1 MAVRSGQ
8 EHGRPAHGRKRAG
21 RRLDRIPF
29 RRKLDALVL
38 LPALAIVGLLAPLVI
53 QQVEVARSWQ
63 SAASYM
69 STTEQVSNLIND
81 LSLEQQDALGV
92 IASIQLVDI
101 SAFDKAVA
109 ATDQQ
114 RVAVLASYGN
124 NPSPQ
129 MYRALAEV
137 DALAQP
143 RAAVHNGTINGT
155 ILLQSYT
162 SAMQDLSTAMG
173 LAQQASNSNPAAV
186 PESELDILFQADLA
200 ANERESALAEIADS
214 PSEAPTQ
221 YPLAEQYSGVAIAEG
236 ARLQQFVPA
245 PDFTLYDAV
254 QKNPQQSTVDQFDDA
269 AATAFI
275 SGSSSSLANLTG
287 YARTVTD
294 AALSQ
299 GQARSIM
306 EGNITDRVVA
316 RASHSASV
324 AAWTAVALVV
334 GAVLLLIALVVFSV
348 LIRHSIARPVLRLTR
363 AATRIATVAEQDLQR
378 VADDDP
384 EHEGPPE
391 LEHVQVSTRDEIGDL
406 ADSFNRLQETAVQ
419 VLERQVLV
427 RRNTAEMFGNVGRR
441 IYNLTGRQL
450 ALIDAMERSET
461 DPVLL
466 ERLYRID
473 HLAVRLQR
481 GADSLVLLSGER
493 EPALE
498 ATPMR
503 LTDVVRSAIG
513 RIEGY
518 QRVVLGAEGDS
529 MVTPAAIGDLTLMI
543 AELVENAV
551 AFSPTSST
559 VDVAVRSVS
568 RGAVVEIV
576 DHGVGMTTQRLMQE
590 NELLVRRERL
600 DLAPTKV
607 LGLFVVGRLA
617 QRTGAQVTL
626 AQSAGGGLTARI
638 SVPDELLLGS
648 VELAERTTGAAAA
661 APAPRTVPTPP
672 MPEQRRDREAAVTTG
687 LPQRRD
693 REGTMA
699 QRPPTLPRRVRSA
712 RAPQPAP
719 GGGRPGVSLA
729 PAAALDAEAA
739 RAAIEEFE
747 AGVDQALRDSAQSLP
762 VQPAGTA
769 QYAPP
774 PSGVAHHAPPPGD
787 TDEEKGERL

>member
-8 EHGRPAHGRKRAG
+8 ELGRPAHGRKSA

-29 RRKLDALVL
+29 RRKLDALIA
-38 LPALAIVGLLAPLVI
+38 LPAIGIAALLTPLVSH
-53 QQVEVARSWQ
+53 QVDTARTWQ
-63 SAASYM
+63 DAASYM
-69 STTEQVSNLIND
+69 SVTEQVSALIDD
-81 LSLEQQDALGV
+81 LGIEQEDGLGV
-92 IASIQLVDI
+92 VSSLQLVGI
-101 SAFDKAVA
+101 NAFDRAAA
-109 ATDQQ
+109 ATDRQK
-114 RVAVLASYGN
+114 VAVMAAYHN
-124 NPSPQ
+124 NPPRD
-129 MYRALAEV
+129 MKAALAEV
-137 DALAQP
+137 DALGGP
-143 RAAVHNGTINGT
+143 RSQVHSGSINGT

-162 SAMQDLSTAMG
+162 SAMNDLNTAMD
-173 LAQQASNSNPAAV
+173 LLRRTSNPIPSSVPAA
-186 PESELDILFQADLA
+186 ELNLLFQSDLA
-200 ANERESALAEIADS
+200 SNEREAALMEIADA

-221 YPLAEQYSGVAIAEG
+221 YPLAEQFSGVAIASAAWLRG
-236 ARLQQFVPA
+236 FIPDNDFALFQSVGKNVQQQTIDTFESAVTSAFV
-245 PDFTLYDAV
+245 
-254 QKNPQQSTVDQFDDA
+254 
-269 AATAFI
+269 
-275 SGSSSSLANLTG
+275 SGSKLGLDQLTA
-287 YARTVTD
+287 YSRSVSD
-294 AALSQ
+294 AALAL
-299 GQARSIM
+299 GQARASM
-306 EGNITDRVVA
+306 ESTITQEVVH
-316 RASHSASV
+316 RAQHSASV
-324 AAWTAVALVV
+324 AAWTAVILVAVAL
-334 GAVLLLIALVVFSV
+334 ALLIGLILLSV
-348 LIRHSIARPVLRLTR
+348 TIRHSVARPVLRLTR

-384 EHEGPPE
+384 GQEGAPE
-391 LEHVQVSTRDEIGDL
+391 LEHVAIATRDEIGDL
-406 ADSFNRLQETAVQ
+406 AESFNRLQETAVR
-419 VLERQVLV
+419 VLERQVLI

-493 EPALE
+493 EPAVD

-529 MVTPAAIGDLTLMI
+529 MVTPSAIGDLTLMI

-576 DHGVGMTTQRLMQE
+576 DRGVGMTTQRLMQE

-600 DLAPTKV
+600 DLMPTKV

-626 AQSAGGGLTARI
+626 SQTAGGGLTARVT
-638 SVPDELLLGS
+638 VPDELLLGP
-648 VELAERTTGAAAA
+648 VELAERVSGGG

-672 MPEQRRDREAAVTTG
+672 MPEQRRDRETPVAAG
-687 LPQRRD
+687 LPQRVAGANRQQ
-693 REGTMA
+693 REGSMA
-699 QRPPTLPRRVRSA
+699 QRPPTLPRRVRGA
-712 RAPQPAP
+712 TAPTPTS
-719 GGGRPGVSLA
+719 GGRQGVSLA
-729 PAAALDAEAA
+729 PAAALDPEEA

-747 AGVDQALRDSAQSLP
+747 AGVDQALRDSARGLP
-762 VQPAGTA
+762 VR
-769 QYAPP
+769 PP
-774 PSGVAHHAPPPGD
+774 GAAEHAPPAAGD

>member
-1 MAVRSGQ
+1 VAVRSGQ
-8 EHGRPAHGRKRAG
+8 EQGRPAHGRKAE

-29 RRKLDALVL
+29 RRKLDALVA
-38 LPALAIVGLLAPLVI
+38 LPAVAIVGLLAPLVV
-53 QQVEVARSWQ
+53 QQVDAARAWE
-63 SAASYM
+63 SAASSM
-69 STTEQVSNLIND
+69 NTTEQVSLLIDD
-81 LSLEQQDALGV
+81 LVVEQEDALGV
-92 IASIQLVDI
+92 ISSIQLVDVD
-101 SAFDKAVA
+101 AFDKAVA
-109 ATDQQ
+109 TTDQQ
-114 RVAVLASYGN
+114 RVAVLDAYGQ
-124 NPSPQ
+124 NPPSA
-129 MYRALAEV
+129 MRSALDEV
-137 DALAQP
+137 EALIQE
-143 RAAVHNGTINGT
+143 RSGVRDGEINGT
-155 ILLQSYT
+155 ILLQGYT
-162 SAMQDLSTAMG
+162 NTMEDLAAAMG
-173 LAQQASNSNPAAV
+173 LDAQASSSNPASV
-186 PESELDILFQADLA
+186 PETELSILFRADLSA
-200 ANERESALAEIADS
+200 SEREAALAEIADS

-221 YPLAEQYSGVAIAEG
+221 YPLAEQYAGVVAEESGRFKQVASAGDYE
-236 ARLQQFVPA
+236 
-245 PDFTLYDAV
+245 LYNAI
-254 QKNPQQSTVDQFDDA
+254 QTNAQQSTIDLFES
-269 AATAFI
+269 ATASAFVGGG
-275 SGSSSSLANLTG
+275 GSANLAGLTS
-287 YARTVTD
+287 YARQVTD
-294 AALSQ
+294 AALAQ
-299 GQARSIM
+299 GEARASM
-306 EGNITDRVVA
+306 EAGVTGAVVQ

-324 AAWTAVALVV
+324 AAWTA
-334 GAVLLLIALVVFSV
+334 IALVVAAILLLIGLVIFSV

-378 VADDDP
+378 VAEDDP
-384 EHEGPPE
+384 AHEGGPPE
-391 LEHVQVSTRDEIGDL
+391 LEHVAVSTRDEIGDL
-406 ADSFNRLQETAVQ
+406 AESFNRLQETAVQ
-419 VLERQVLV
+419 VLERQVLI

-493 EPALE
+493 EPALD

-503 LTDVVRSAIG
+503 LTDVVRSAVG

-576 DHGVGMTTQRLMQE
+576 DRGVGMTPQRLMQE

-617 QRTGAQVTL
+617 QRTGVTVSL
-626 AQSAGGGLTARI
+626 AQTAGGGLTARI
-638 SVPDELLLGS
+638 SVPDDLLLGPA
-648 VELAERTTGAAAA
+648 ELVERTSGGA

-672 MPEQRRDREAAVTTG
+672 MPEQRREQTAVAS
-687 LPQRRD
+687 LPQRTARE
-693 REGTMA
+693 REGSMA
-699 QRPPTLPRRVRSA
+699 QRPPTLPRRVRTA
-712 RAPQPAP
+712 RAAQPA
-719 GGGRPGVSLA
+719 GGTRQGVSLA

-747 AGVDQALRDSAQSLP
+747 AGVDQALRDSAQGLP
-762 VQPAGTA
+762 LRPPGGTP
-769 QYAPP
+769 YAPQ
-774 PSGVAHHAPPPGD
+774 PGD
-787 TDEEKGERL
+787 TDEEKGERP